1 MNLHLTDPELM
12 PDLLAFLRRVHCV
25 ASQTGPETV
34 EVSLPEAL
42 DDEQARMEIDLYLWA
57 WRLINP
63 GADVQTGSRSELLP
77 PLDANT
83 ASTP

>member
-1 MNLHLTDPELM
+1 MNLLLTDPELM
-12 PDLLAFLRRVHCV
+12 PELLTFLRRVHCV
-25 ASQTGPETV
+25 ATQTGADTV

-57 WRLINP
+57 WRLIHP
-63 GADVQTGSRSELLP
+63 GADVQIGSRSELLP

-83 ASTP
+83 ASAP